1 MAWLAVNKDGTEKI
15 SEYLPIRENGRV
27 WGFDMNNDDAVW
39 KALNAVAGKIYY
51 EGSVDGESNLAGK
64 AEIAEGLTAS
74 SASAKLADMKYKKD
88 NHGQGYVEKGSAPN
102 PNPNPATQPSDS
114 DGTGDGDAR
123 DQERL
128 EDLKSELENLIQ
140 TDPVL
145 MQFHPQLLLDMTPEG
160 LRVQIIDRDNRPM
173 FATGSAQVQP
183 YMRDILRELGPIFNE
198 LPNTLSISGH
208 TDSTPF
214 LSGGRSYGNWELSGD
229 RANSARRELISGG
242 MDQSKVKR
250 VLGLA
255 DTVSLVE
262 NPADAMNRRI
272 SIIVLNR
279 KTERLIDQQNQSL
292 QPGTPVQNLTSPTG
306 VVPAPVIPAIPGLP
320 APAATP

>member
-1 MAWLAVNKDGTEKI
+1 MSSEEPRIVIRRGSKAKKEAPHGGWKIAYADFMTAMMAFFLVMWLLSLIPREELSTVA
-15 SEYLPIRENGRV
+15 EYFRTPLVTAITGGQREDR
-27 WGFDMNNDDAVW
+27 
-39 KALNAVAGKIYY
+39 
-51 EGSVDGESNLAGK
+51 GESIIPG
-64 AEIAEGLTAS
+64 
-74 SASAKLADMKYKKD
+74 
-88 NHGQGYVEKGSAPN
+88 GQPSIIPN

-145 MQFHPQLLLDMTPEG
+145 MQFRPQLLLDMTPEG

-255 DTVSLVE
+255 DTVSLVD